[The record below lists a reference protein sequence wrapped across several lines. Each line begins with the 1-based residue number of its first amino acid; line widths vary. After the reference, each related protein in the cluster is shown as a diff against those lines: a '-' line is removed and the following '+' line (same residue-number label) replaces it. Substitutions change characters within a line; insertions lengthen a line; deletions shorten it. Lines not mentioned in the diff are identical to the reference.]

1 MLPTILTTIDLAL
14 TRLTSMSALIK
25 SSSDFKAGKFLIN
38 YFLTF
43 WHYLNLSQINT
54 RGKAFQFNISLPRN
68 FSQKRTFSRS
78 KNIYN

>member
-25 SSSDFKAGKFLIN
+25 SSSDFKAGKILIN
-38 YFLTF
+38 YFLTFF

-54 RGKAFQFNISLPRN
+54 RGEAFPI
-68 FSQKRTFSRS
+68 
-78 KNIYN
+78 

>member
-25 SSSDFKAGKFLIN
+25 SSSDFKAGKIFDKLFFN
-38 YFLTF
+38 FF

-54 RGKAFQFNISLPRN
+54 RGKPFQFNISL
-68 FSQKRTFSRS
+68 
-78 KNIYN
+78 